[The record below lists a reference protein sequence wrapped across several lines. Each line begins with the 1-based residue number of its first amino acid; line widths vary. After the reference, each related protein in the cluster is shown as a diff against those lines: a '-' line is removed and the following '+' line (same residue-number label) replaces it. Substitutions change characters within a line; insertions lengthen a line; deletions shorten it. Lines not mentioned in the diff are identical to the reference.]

1 MVKKIKR
8 TPGGQAFTGIGE
20 PVQEEIEKPK
30 EIDTFTDKSGRTSG
44 FTDPRSGSTFFGGDP
59 NMLKESI
66 ERISASL
73 APPQSAVSSGAGRIS
88 TGAEKLL
95 ESQRVAQSME
105 AEKEFETAGVFNKPE
120 PTNLTPFQ
128 PQGIGVSPSTPVIAP
143 LLSSLASRHDLARDI
158 DLTSPD
164 GQAVSQLLAS
174 GEINQQILDSGAALQ
189 NRFSIILEGIP
200 VVGTLVGEYSKSLG
214 TPLEIGR

>member
-105 AEKEFETAGVFNKPE
+105 AEKERSEERRVGKE
-120 PTNLTPFQ
+120 CR
-128 PQGIGVSPSTPVIAP
+128 
-143 LLSSLASRHDLARDI
+143 SRW
-158 DLTSPD
+158 
-164 GQAVSQLLAS
+164 
-174 GEINQQILDSGAALQ
+174 
-189 NRFSIILEGIP
+189 
-200 VVGTLVGEYSKSLG
+200 
-214 TPLEIGR
+214 